1 MHRSISAATLLMF
14 AGAAAAADRSAASD
28 PASRATSAGSEL
40 HIQEIVVT
48 AQRREQNLQN
58 VPVAVTAFTADDVDR
73 LQIHDTI
80 DLIFTV
86 PNLIGNNNVGLGS
99 SNTYYIRGVGNT
111 ESIATQDVP
120 VGTYVDDVYISRQN
134 ANNFGLFDVERIE
147 VLRGP
152 QGTLFGRNTTGGA
165 INVIMKK
172 PAPEFGGYLEGG
184 TGSFNAQDY
193 RGSLDMPFSDSV
205 LTKFSFFRRKADGY
219 ARQIST
225 GAELNALDSYGFR
238 AAVRLLPSDA
248 FTIDLTGDLID
259 DDNANLLNREDPV
272 TGDRIIFTGITK
284 DRLAP
289 FFTGQKRFNEPGNQA
304 RTTSGSANVQWDLD
318 ALTLSSITGYR
329 RTEQRYFIDSTSG
342 APNPIPTGASPLL
355 NDGEHEQWS
364 QELRATGKTLA
375 DRIDYVA
382 GLYYLHEDNNTD
394 LGTGTGTATTFT
406 VTGDRTIENSLRT
419 YAGYAQADYQFADA
433 FTATLGLRYTEERKN
448 FGVTTNPGARGAVFS
463 SAAIAAAGIPLEQKE
478 TFVTPRAAL
487 AYQLTPDVMF
497 FVSAT
502 RGAKSGGWNGR
513 ALANNLF
520 LPFSPEKVWSEE
532 IGMRSSF
539 FENRLRLN
547 VTSFYA
553 YTNDV
558 QISAAYTNNGARIF
572 TTTNPADLR
581 NYGGEIEAEWLPI
594 SKLLLTASVGLQHAR
609 YADVSSD
616 VQAQIAGCLAA
627 LAARNN
633 ANIAANCNRGF
644 VDFAGRIASPVRAP
658 DVSVLGSA
666 TYDVVTPLVTIR
678 PSANFS
684 FNDGYAI
691 GNAGNPNS
699 PDGAFTRRQF
709 FWNASV
715 LATPSAL
722 ENLSLSV
729 GCENCSDQAYDVSFL
744 SATSIYL
751 NPPRTWSARLRYAF

>member
-1 MHRSISAATLLMF
+1 MMLL
-14 AGAAAAADRSAASD
+14 AGGTAAAAEQGAPGEA
-28 PASRATSAGSEL
+28 AGSDDSL
-40 HIQEIVVT
+40 HVQEVVVT
-48 AQRREQNLQN
+48 AQRREQNLQE
-58 VPVAVTAFTADDVDR
+58 VPLAVTAFTSDDVDR
-73 LQIHDTI
+73 LQINDTV
-80 DLIFTV
+80 DLIYTV

-172 PAPEFGGYLEGG
+172 PSKAFGGYLEGG
-184 TGSFNAQDY
+184 TGSFGAESY
-193 RGSLDMPFSDSV
+193 RGSLDLPVNDSV
-205 LTKFSFFRRKADGY
+205 LTKLSFFRRKDDGY
-219 ARQIST
+219 ARQVST
-225 GAELNALDSYGFR
+225 GDELNGLDSWGVR
-238 AAVRLLPSDA
+238 AAVQLLPTDNL
-248 FTIDLTGDLID
+248 TVDLTGYLLDE
-259 DDNANLLNREDPV
+259 DNANLLNQVDPV
-272 TGDRIIFTGITK
+272 TGDRIVTLGIVK

-289 FFTGQKRFNEPGNQA
+289 LYTGDKRFNEPGNQA
-304 RTTSGSANVQWDLD
+304 RTGSGSATVAWDID
-318 ALTLSSITGYR
+318 AITLSSISGYR
-329 RTEQRYFIDSTSG
+329 RTDQRYFIDSNF
-342 APNPIPTGASPLL
+342 APPNPIPTGISPIL
-355 NDGEHEQWS
+355 NDGRHEQYS
-364 QELRATGKTLA
+364 QEFRGTGKTLA
-375 DRIDYVA
+375 DRIDYVV
-382 GLYYLHEDNNTD
+382 GVYYLHEDNDTD
-394 LGTGTGTATTFT
+394 LGTGTGTATSFT
-406 VTGDRTIENSLRT
+406 VTGDRTIQNTLST
-419 YAGYAQADYQFADA
+419 YAAYAQADYRFADA
-433 FTATLGLRYTEERKN
+433 FTATLGLRYTEEEKELS
-448 FGVTTNPGARGAVFS
+448 VATNPGGRGPVFS
-463 SAAIAAAGIPLEQKE
+463 DALIAAAGIPLEQDE

-487 AYQLTPDVMF
+487 AYQFTPDILF
-497 FVSAT
+497 YVSAT

-513 ALANNLF
+513 AIANNLF

-539 FENRLRLN
+539 FDNKLRLN

-553 YTNDV
+553 YTDDV

-572 TTTNPADLR
+572 TTTNPADLK
-581 NYGGEIEAEWLPI
+581 NYGGEVEAEWLPI

-609 YADVSSD
+609 YTDVSDD
-616 VQAQIAGCLAA
+616 VQAQIGACQTA
-627 LAARNN
+627 LAARNQT
-633 ANIAANCNRGF
+633 NITANCNRGF
-644 VDFAGRIASPVRAP
+644 VDFAGRIATPVRAP

-666 TYDVVTPLVTIR
+666 TYEIVTPLVTVR

-691 GNAGNPNS
+691 GNAGS
-699 PDGAFTRRQF
+699 PDSTDRAFTRRQF
-709 FWNASV
+709 LYNASL

-722 ENLSLSV
+722 PNLSLGV

-744 SATSIYL
+744 STTGIYL